1 MCYLF
6 SMADIEN
13 AEPSNISS
21 IKIETAQNKE
31 RDEICQ
37 TSSKK
42 RICYAGDK
50 KFRNVENMTFV
61 KLLNILKK
69 SCEKKDK
76 IINRLRIQHY
86 RQKKKIESLKALLSE
101 QLSEKSLISPISSDI

>member
-1 MCYLF
+1 
-6 SMADIEN
+6 MADIEN
-13 AEPSNISS
+13 AEPSNMSFIR
-21 IKIETAQNKE
+21 IETAQNKE

-42 RICYAGDK
+42 RICYASDT
-50 KFRNVENMTFV
+50 KFRNIKNMTFV

-101 QLSEKSLISPISSDI
+101 QLSEKSLISPISSDM

>member
-1 MCYLF
+1 MYYLF
-6 SMADIEN
+6 SMADIKN
-13 AEPSNISS
+13 AEPSNMSS
-21 IKIETAQNKE
+21 VKIETAQNKE
-31 RDEICQ
+31 RDDICQ

-42 RICYAGDK
+42 RICCAGDK
-50 KFRNVENMTFV
+50 KFRNIENVTFV

-69 SCEKKDK
+69 SCKKKDK

-101 QLSEKSLISPISSDI
+101 QLSEKSLISPVSSDL